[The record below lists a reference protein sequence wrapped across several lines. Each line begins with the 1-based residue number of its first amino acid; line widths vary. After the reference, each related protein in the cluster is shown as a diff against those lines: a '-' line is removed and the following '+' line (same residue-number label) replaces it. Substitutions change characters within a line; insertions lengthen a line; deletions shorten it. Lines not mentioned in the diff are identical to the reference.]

1 MVRSRLRISKVD
13 PYVTKKHT
21 QSIQRN
27 NSVSLLRK
35 TKKNILFEYK
45 DEKPSRQ

>member
-1 MVRSRLRISKVD
+1 MVRSKLRISKVD

-27 NSVSLLRK
+27 NCQFIK
-35 TKKNILFEYK
+35 ENQKNILFEYK
-45 DEKPSRQ
+45 AEKPSRQ